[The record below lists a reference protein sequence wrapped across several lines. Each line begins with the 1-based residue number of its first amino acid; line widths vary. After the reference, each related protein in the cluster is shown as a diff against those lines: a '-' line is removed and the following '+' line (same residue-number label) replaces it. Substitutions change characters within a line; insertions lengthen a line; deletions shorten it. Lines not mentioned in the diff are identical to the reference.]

1 MLASPRL
8 NGRRLRASLLLLV
21 GWLLPAATS
30 AALVLHEIEHEHGSA
45 APAAMVALFHGH
57 LHSDSEPA
65 HAHELAASTASL
77 KALPPVS
84 PLAAPKAG
92 IAAPPVPVAPPGSSR
107 PWRDDADPGGP
118 SRQASLRV
126 FRI

>member
-1 MLASPRL
+1 M

-21 GWLLPAATS
+21 GWLFPAATS
-30 AALVLHEIEHEHGSA
+30 AALVLHEIDHEHGSA

-65 HAHELAASTASL
+65 HAHELSASPASL
-77 KALPPVS
+77 KALSAVS
-84 PLAAPKAG
+84 PLAAAPKAG
-92 IAAPPVPVAPPGSSR
+92 IVALPVPVAPFASSKA
-107 PWRDDADPGGP
+107 WRDDADPGGP
-118 SRQASLRV
+118 SRQALLRV